1 MLDDG
6 GCGDA
11 RLAASDGPGEDG
23 AGLVVAREDLADAAV
38 GDPQLPADV
47 TGPDPEL
54 GQLHY
59 PESDGVGERP
69 AVHENPAELVDLA
82 EGRFWWPK
90 QTTERSESLQHG
102 PNTHVGY
109 PDVWIFT

>member
-23 AGLVVAREDLADAAV
+23 AGLVVSRQNLADAAV

-59 PESDGVGERP
+59 PESDGVRERP
-69 AVHENPAELVDLA
+69 AVHENTAELVDLA
-82 EGRFWWPK
+82 EGRFWGQRRANSK
-90 QTTERSESLQHG
+90 RS
-102 PNTHVGY
+102 
-109 PDVWIFT
+109 